1 MLAEQRARAILE
13 QIAQHQTVSVTDLCQ
28 TTGASEA
35 TIRRDLNALA
45 RQGRLVK
52 IHGGATSLEEEEFLA
67 REPDLATKQRYAR
80 EKERIARYAASLVG
94 DDDVVYLDTG
104 TTVLHMASHL
114 KDSKALF
121 VTSSIDFAGMLSAF
135 ECRVYVLGGALKPG
149 TVDIGVRVEVRN
161 EVMET
166 VNRVL
171 YESKLVGW
179 PRPFKNKVRTFCQ
192 NPGGFVSQENYD
204 NDLAVV
210 NGHSY
215 KELKSDNTNLA
226 ILCSHNFSHPFNQ
239 PIAYAKKVGELTNM
253 LGDGKILVQRY
264 GDILGGKRTW
274 QKELSQSNV
283 RPTLPDAVAGD
294 ITAAMP
300 YRAMINII
308 NFIQS
313 VDHVV
318 PGFAANETLLYSPEL
333 KFYSNRI
340 KMTPDFTTNIKGLY
354 CLGDSS
360 GWTRGLM
367 MASMMG
373 VLMGRR
379 LSGE

>member
-149 TVDIGVRVEVRN
+149 TVDIVGAEALNAIRRYNFTKVFLGTSGVSLSQGFTTPDPEAAALKALAAARAQSAYMLAESCKFGRV
-161 EVMET
+161 T
-166 VNRVL
+166 
-171 YESKLVGW
+171 
-179 PRPFKNKVRTFCQ
+179 
-192 NPGGFVSQENYD
+192 
-204 NDLAVV
+204 AA
-210 NGHSY
+210 
-215 KELKSDNTNLA
+215 A
-226 ILCSHNFSHPFNQ
+226 ILP
-239 PIAYAKKVGELTNM
+239 L
-253 LGDGKILVQRY
+253 DGAQIITDR
-264 GDILGGKRTW
+264 
-274 QKELSQSNV
+274 
-283 RPTLPDAVAGD
+283 LPDRKYLDSTDVIAV
-294 ITAAMP
+294 
-300 YRAMINII
+300 
-308 NFIQS
+308 
-313 VDHVV
+313 
-318 PGFAANETLLYSPEL
+318 
-333 KFYSNRI
+333 
-340 KMTPDFTTNIKGLY
+340 
-354 CLGDSS
+354 
-360 GWTRGLM
+360 
-367 MASMMG
+367 
-373 VLMGRR
+373 
-379 LSGE
+379 